1 MSNALKLKNLPICQ
15 LSQQS
20 PLQVLELALG
30 PGVNHVCQ
38 DENPFHGTEIL
49 TAELMQNSPETFFK
63 SPVSCILQPEKAH
76 TLNEETL
83 LTWKRDF
90 SKATE
95 KKQTLQDLKNEMA
108 QRRVNNS
115 TATDIL
121 LIADE
126 LFTNAVFNAP
136 FASDKIK
143 SPKVSRS
150 DNTVQMKAGDHG
162 TLFMAC
168 TEDRII
174 LGCRDPY
181 GQLVIENLL
190 TRIRD
195 CYKEGV
201 AKKMNFGEGG
211 AGIGSFMIFDSV
223 SNYYAVVRK
232 EKATLLTVSIP
243 LKMSSRKRSEVF
255 KNIHWLKLEE
265 KSK

>member
-1 MSNALKLKNLPICQ
+1 MSNALKLNNSAICQ

-20 PLQVLELALG
+20 PLQVLELALS
-30 PGVNHVCQ
+30 PGVSHVCQ
-38 DENPFHGTEIL
+38 NENPFQTTDML
-49 TAELMQNSPETFFK
+49 TAELMQKDPKTFMK
-63 SPVSCILQPEKAH
+63 SPVTSILNPLGANTADE
-76 TLNEETL
+76 NSSV
-83 LTWKRDF
+83 TWKRDF
-90 SKATE
+90 SKAKE
-95 KKQTLQDLKNEMA
+95 KKSALQDLKNEMA
-108 QRRVNNS
+108 KRKVNNS

-136 FASDKIK
+136 FATETMR
-143 SPKVSRS
+143 SPKVSRA
-150 DNTVQMKAGDHG
+150 DNTISMRPGDHG

-168 TEDRII
+168 NDERII

-181 GQLVIENLL
+181 GQLRIESLL

-201 AKKMNFGEGG
+201 ANKMNFGDGG

-223 SNYYAVVRK
+223 SNYYAAVDK
-232 EKATLLTVSIP
+232 AKATLLTVCIP

-255 KNIHWLKLEE
+255 KNIHWIKLEE
-265 KSK
+265 